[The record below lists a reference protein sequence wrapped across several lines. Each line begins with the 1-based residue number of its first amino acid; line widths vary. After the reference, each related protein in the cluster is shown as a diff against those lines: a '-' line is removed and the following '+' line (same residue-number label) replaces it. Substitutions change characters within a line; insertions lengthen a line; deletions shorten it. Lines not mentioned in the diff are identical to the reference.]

1 MLTITEPIINCP
13 SVNTYHSCTEE
24 ELISL
29 CQEKSDTEAFDELAT
44 RCMQKIKCYLIGK
57 FNDPVTA
64 EEVLQIALIKA
75 WKNIGKYKGN
85 SKFLSWVNRIAH
97 NAYYDY
103 KRKYKKEVSIEG
115 MKESRFY
122 SKDGNSSNIDLKLGL
137 VVVDPHRKTDL
148 KDLSL
153 KLNKAISMLSKS
165 HQQVLKM
172 REVEDLSCSEI
183 SVKIDC
189 PYPTVC
195 TRLFYARKKA
205 KEILLNLKDD

>member
-1 MLTITEPIINCP
+1 M
-13 SVNTYHSCTEE
+13 NTYHSYTEE
-24 ELISL
+24 ELINL
-29 CQEKSDTEAFDELAT
+29 CQKKSDTKAFDELAS
-44 RCMQKIKCYLIGK
+44 RCMQKIKCYLISK
-57 FNDPVTA
+57 FNDPTTA

-75 WKNIGKYKGN
+75 WNNINKYKGN

-103 KRKYKKEVSIEG
+103 KRKYRKEVSIEG
-115 MKESRFY
+115 MKTRYTEKEGY
-122 SKDGNSSNIDLKLGL
+122 QGNIDLKLGL
-137 VVVDPHRKTDL
+137 VVLDPHRKTYL
-148 KDLSL
+148 KELSS
-153 KLNKAISMLSKS
+153 KLTRVISMLSKS

-183 SVKIDC
+183 SVRINC

-205 KEILLNLKDD
+205 KEILLNLRDD